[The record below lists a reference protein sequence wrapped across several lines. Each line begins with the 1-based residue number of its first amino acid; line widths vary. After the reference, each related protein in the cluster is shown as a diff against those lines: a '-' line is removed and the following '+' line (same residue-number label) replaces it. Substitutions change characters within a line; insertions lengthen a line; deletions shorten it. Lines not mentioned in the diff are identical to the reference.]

1 MKKLAS
7 IVLHKRSEVET
18 FLLEALEQVKDEI
31 GKQRAE
37 EMRAAGRYGRGG
49 NGAKLPALGGA
60 PGARPSNLPTSADER
75 VDIRDLTWEDRE
87 RVLRLLFAKINNATT
102 QKPMP
107 QHALVP
113 PDPRTASF
121 DPRLMR
127 PPTGGSA
134 SPPGSPGMDDDVAI
148 FMTQPGVA

>member
-49 NGAKLPALGGA
+49 NGAKLPALVVPDG
-60 PGARPSNLPTSADER
+60 PHLKSNST
-75 VDIRDLTWEDRE
+75 
-87 RVLRLLFAKINNATT
+87 
-102 QKPMP
+102 
-107 QHALVP
+107 
-113 PDPRTASF
+113 
-121 DPRLMR
+121 
-127 PPTGGSA
+127 
-134 SPPGSPGMDDDVAI
+134 
-148 FMTQPGVA
+148 